1 MVTRVTHRPQRAGG
15 EKRGNC
21 YDRECRRRW
30 LVSPAAGFG
39 GTGQTVPCFY
49 CGAVLDD
56 STVTAD
62 RITPGGSYRHANI
75 RPACLTCNQSRSD
88 KPVWR
93 APSGQL
99 VLAGSPA

>member
-1 MVTRVTHRPQRAGG
+1 MATRVRPPARRAGG

-21 YDRECRRRW
+21 YDRERRRRW

-39 GTGQTVPCFY
+39 GNSQTVECFY
-49 CGAVLDD
+49 GCGTVLTTR
-56 STVTAD
+56 TVTAD
-62 RITPGGSYRHANI
+62 RIKPGGSYRHANI

-99 VLAGSPA
+99 VLA